1 MHVPID
7 VVAHI
12 LLSLGWLLKRELFFC
27 DFGNVCACYLP
38 CLGAKVF
45 LCLLL
50 RHLGKKFWSCF
61 QLDCFFLFYFL
72 IQSRNFS
79 SAEGIVQTSTPR
91 SFQHPM
97 SLFNPTSLI
106 NLTSAHYHLVRFPDP
121 VTDGSGSGNLT
132 NIHLEI
138 DGDTLKQGDFNCGAS
153 SHADFFLNYFLSKVL
168 KFTQISSQILRFLTA
183 RLAGWA
189 IKVTLL

>member
-1 MHVPID
+1 M
-7 VVAHI
+7 
-12 LLSLGWLLKRELFFC
+12 
-27 DFGNVCACYLP
+27 
-38 CLGAKVF
+38 
-45 LCLLL
+45 
-50 RHLGKKFWSCF
+50 
-61 QLDCFFLFYFL
+61 
-72 IQSRNFS
+72 
-79 SAEGIVQTSTPR
+79 STPR

-153 SHADFFLNYFLSKVL
+153 SQADFFLNYFLSKVL
-168 KFTQISSQILRFLTA
+168 KFTQISSQILHFLTA
-183 RLAGWA
+183 
-189 IKVTLL
+189 

>member
-45 LCLLL
+45 LCLVL
-50 RHLGKKFWSCF
+50 RHLGKKFLILFSITV
-61 QLDCFFLFYFL
+61 LFLLYFL

-79 SAEGIVQTSTPR
+79 SAEGIVQMSSTPR

-97 SLFNPTSLI
+97 SLLNPTSVI
-106 NLTSAHYHLVRFPDP
+106 NLTTAHYQLVRFPDP

-153 SHADFFLNYFLSKVL
+153 SQADFILNS
-168 KFTQISSQILRFLTA
+168 FTRGTRRFYYPIVSFTIPL
-183 RLAGWA
+183 
-189 IKVTLL
+189 V